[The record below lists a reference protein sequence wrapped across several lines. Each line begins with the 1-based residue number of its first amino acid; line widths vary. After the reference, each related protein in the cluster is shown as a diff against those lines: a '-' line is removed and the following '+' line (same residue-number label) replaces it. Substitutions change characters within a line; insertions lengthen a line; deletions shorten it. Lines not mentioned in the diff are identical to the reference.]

1 MRLFPANTLTKR
13 IEDLTMSRLNVTAAA
28 PPALTH
34 EGGPAQRV
42 DAARELRRS
51 VLTLLLWEDTF
62 YASGSEIARRIA
74 ALIPQVDPHTVAELA
89 IEARDRLQLR
99 HAPLFLLR
107 ELARRPGTG
116 PILER
121 ALAHVIQRADEL
133 AEFLAI
139 YWSERRQPLAAGVK
153 RGLAAAFT
161 KFDEYRLAKYDRANK
176 IKLRDVLFLVH
187 AKPKDEAQAAL
198 WKRLV
203 NGELAT
209 PDTWEVELSA
219 GKDRKETFERLLRDG
234 KLGGLAVLR
243 NLRNMQQ
250 AGVDETL
257 IRARLDQ
264 GIARALPFRF
274 VTAAGYAPNLEDAL
288 ESAMLKGIADL
299 PALPGKTGLLVDVSA
314 SMDWR
319 LSKKSETTRID
330 AAAGLAILLR
340 EKAEQAVMATFSSQ
354 VAVIPPRRG
363 FALRD
368 AIQQSQ
374 PHQATYLRRAL
385 EMLRDGGQTAG
396 WQRLDRVIV
405 ITDEQS
411 QDGILPAFTGRAYVV
426 NVASYEYGV
435 GYRDGWTHIDGWSER
450 LVDYIREAEAGEA

>member
-1 MRLFPANTLTKR
+1 
-13 IEDLTMSRLNVTAAA
+13 MSRLNLPAVSA
-28 PPALTH
+28 PVLTH
-34 EGGPAQRV
+34 EGGPAHATDSYRQ
-42 DAARELRRS
+42 LRRS
-51 VLTLLLWEDTF
+51 VLTCLLWEDTF
-62 YASGSEIARRIA
+62 YETGNEIANRIA
-74 ALIPQVDPHTVAELA
+74 ELVPQVDPQQVADLA
-89 IEARDRLQLR
+89 REARDRLRLR
-99 HAPLFLLR
+99 HVPLFLLR
-107 ELARRPGTG
+107 VLARRKGTG
-116 PILER
+116 PILEK

-133 AEFLAI
+133 AEFLAM
-139 YWSERRQPLAAGVK
+139 YWNEKRQPLAAGVK
-153 RGLAAAFT
+153 RGLAAAFG

-203 NGELAT
+203 AGELAA

-219 GKDRKETFERLLRDG
+219 GKDKKETFERLLREG

-250 AGVDETL
+250 AGVDEAL
-257 IRARLDQ
+257 IRTRLDQ

-288 ESAMLKGIADL
+288 EAAMLKGIAEL
-299 PALPGKTGLLVDVSA
+299 QLLPGRTGLLVDVSG
-314 SMDWR
+314 SMDEKTAR
-319 LSKKSETTRID
+319 KSETTRID

-340 EKAEQAVMATFSSQ
+340 EKTERLVFATFSNQ

-368 AIQQSQ
+368 AIKASQ
-374 PHQATYLRRAL
+374 PHQGTYLRRAL
-385 EMLRDGGQTAG
+385 ELLRDDAQAAG
-396 WQRLDRVIV
+396 WSDLDRVIV

-411 QDGILPAFTGRAYVV
+411 HDGILPAFTKLAYVV
-426 NVASYEYGV
+426 NVAPYKHGV
-435 GYRDGWTHIDGWSER
+435 SYRDGWTHIDGWSER
-450 LVDYIREAEAGEA
+450 VIDYVRETEADAA